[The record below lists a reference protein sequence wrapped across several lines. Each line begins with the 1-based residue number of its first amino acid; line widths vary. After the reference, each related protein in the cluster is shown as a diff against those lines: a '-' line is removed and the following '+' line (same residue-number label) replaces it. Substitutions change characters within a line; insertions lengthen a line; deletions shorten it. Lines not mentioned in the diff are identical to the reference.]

1 MLKNSASRE
10 SARLSCTLTRAL
22 HANVLQ
28 HALVSSVLDPGHMI
42 TTTSP
47 RQPASRKREP
57 LLNTVDRV
65 SELCFGL
72 FMALTFVGAIKVV
85 TGGESAAHKMFF
97 SALGCNIAWGL
108 ADAVMF
114 LVRTLAD
121 RGQRLTLA
129 RTVKRE
135 RDPALALRALRD
147 ALPKPLEP
155 LLEDAELEL
164 IRARLAAASTLPPR
178 AHLTGADLLGALGI
192 FMIVVISTFPV
203 ALPFL
208 IVKDPATALVIS
220 RSLTLAMLFGA
231 GFALGHYSGAG
242 AMKAG
247 FAMTVLGAVLTLA
260 IIALGG

>member
-1 MLKNSASRE
+1 
-10 SARLSCTLTRAL
+10 
-22 HANVLQ
+22 
-28 HALVSSVLDPGHMI
+28 MI
-42 TTTSP
+42 PPTPP
-47 RQPASRKREP
+47 RQHEPRKREP
-57 LLNTVDRV
+57 VLDTVDRV

-72 FMALTFVGAIKVV
+72 FMALTFVGAVKAV
-85 TGGESAAHKMFF
+85 TAGENAAQKMFF

-121 RGQRLTLA
+121 RGQHLTIALS
-129 RTVKRE
+129 VKRE
-135 RDPALALRALRD
+135 RNPALAIRALRD

-164 IRARLAAASTLPPR
+164 IRARLAAAPTLPPR
-178 AHLTGADLLGALGI
+178 AHLVGADLLGALGI
-192 FMIVVISTFPV
+192 FLIVVISTFPV

-208 IVKDPATALVIS
+208 IVKDLTTALVIS

-231 GFALGHYSGAG
+231 GYALGHYSGAG
-242 AMKAG
+242 GMRAG